1 MLEESKIS
9 RWSYIYKPAWE
20 LIIKKFEKK
29 FSWTWKGLREWFPRD
44 LGSFNFDCHP
54 LTAILRLHFPQ
65 AVFWPWLA
73 TYGLQISFHLK
84 NDWTTARSIMF
95 FIDIFFFRW
104 TSSLS
109 AFSEVLR
116 DETFCD
122 TFVWIN
128 WSNVASYQC
137 HVVRNVF
144 SATLHWSLRI
154 AAPAFSPKE
163 NNFISHSGVILKCNC
178 DLENTGLFNDCAL
191 RT

>member
-1 MLEESKIS
+1 MPSTDSYSKASLSTSSLLTLTSNI
-9 RWSYIYKPAWE
+9 WSPDLLPPEKWLNNSQIYYVLYRYI
-20 LIIKKFEKK
+20 
-29 FSWTWKGLREWFPRD
+29 
-44 LGSFNFDCHP
+44 
-54 LTAILRLHFPQ
+54 
-65 AVFWPWLA
+65 
-73 TYGLQISFHLK
+73 
-84 NDWTTARSIMF
+84 
-95 FIDIFFFRW
+95 FFRW

-163 NNFISHSGVILKCNC
+163 NNFISHSGIILKCNC